1 MADLINIYG
10 DWINQNIKIKNTP
23 FNYIIIDNFLNDNF
37 YNEIIKTLPDKIDEN
52 FWEYSNPIEVK
63 YVLDKKEKYSE
74 KLNILIKE
82 LSKDYFI
89 DKLKRIFLID
99 DNIEADETLHGS
111 GLHYH
116 PRYGRLNMHLDY
128 EKHPILENKQ
138 RKLNII
144 IYLNN
149 EWEKDWE
156 GATELWNNDMS
167 NCVIKCYPS
176 KNKAIIFETSELS
189 WHGVP
194 EKIMCPENIYR
205 KTLALYYI
213 TPLKNKP
220 EKNKLGSN
228 KDGYRT
234 KAVFIKRPQDKDDER
249 MEKLYKIRPYRRI
262 TKEDMKEIWHEWTIK
277 S

>member
-1 MADLINIYG
+1 MSIYG
-10 DWINQNIKIKNTP
+10 NWFNENISVNTFPYNHIVIN
-23 FNYIIIDNFLNDNF
+23 NFLNENY
-37 YNEIIKTLPDKIDEN
+37 YNSLISSLPDKVDDD
-52 FWEYSNPIEVK
+52 FWYYCNPIEVK

-99 DNIEADETLHGS
+99 NIEADETLHGS

-116 PRYGRLNMHLDY
+116 PKYGRLNMHLDY

-167 NCVIKCYPS
+167 NCVVKCYPS

-228 KDGYRT
+228 NDGYRT

-262 TKEDMKEIWHEWTIK
+262 TKEDMKEIWPEWTIK

>member
-1 MADLINIYG
+1 MVDLINIYG

-23 FNYIIIDNFLNDNF
+23 FNYIIINNFLNDNF
-37 YNEIIKTLPDKIDEN
+37 YNEIIKTLPNKIDEN

-99 DNIEADETLHGS
+99 NIEADETLHGS

-116 PRYGRLNMHLDY
+116 PKYGRLNMHLDY

-167 NCVIKCYPS
+167 NCVVKCYPS

-228 KDGYRT
+228 NDGYRT

-262 TKEDMKEIWHEWTIK
+262 TKEDMKEIWPEWTIK

>member
-1 MADLINIYG
+1 MTESINIYG

-23 FNYIIIDNFLNDNF
+23 FNYIIIDNFLNYNF

-82 LSKDYFI
+82 LSKDYFV
-89 DKLKRIFLID
+89 DKLKKIFLI

-149 EWEKDWE
+149 EWKKDWE

-167 NCVIKCYPS
+167 NCVVKCYPS

-234 KAVFIKRPQDKDDER
+234 KAVFIKRPQDKNDER

-262 TKEDMKEIWHEWTIK
+262 TKEDMKEIWPEWTIK

>member
-23 FNYIIIDNFLNDNF
+23 FNYIIIDNFLNYNF

-82 LSKDYFI
+82 LSKDYFV
-89 DKLKRIFLID
+89 DKLKKIFLI

-167 NCVIKCYPS
+167 NCVVKCYPS

-262 TKEDMKEIWHEWTIK
+262 TKEDMKEIWPEWTIK

>member
-23 FNYIIIDNFLNDNF
+23 FNYIIIENFLNDNF
-37 YNEIIKTLPDKIDEN
+37 YNEIIKTLPNKIDEN

-82 LSKDYFI
+82 LSKDYFV
-89 DKLKRIFLID
+89 DKLKKIFLI

-167 NCVIKCYPS
+167 NCVVKCYPS

-262 TKEDMKEIWHEWTIK
+262 TKEDMKEIWPEWTIK

>member
-10 DWINQNIKIKNTP
+10 DWINKNIKIKNTP

-37 YNEIIKTLPDKIDEN
+37 YNEIIKTLPNKIDEN

-99 DNIEADETLHGS
+99 NIEADETLHGS

-116 PRYGRLNMHLDY
+116 PKYGRLNMHLDY

-167 NCVIKCYPS
+167 NCVVKCYPS

-205 KTLALYYI
+205 KTFALYYI

-228 KDGYRT
+228 NDGYRT

-262 TKEDMKEIWHEWTIK
+262 TKEDMKEIWPEWTIK

>member
-82 LSKDYFI
+82 LSKDYFV
-89 DKLKRIFLID
+89 DKLKKIFLI

-167 NCVIKCYPS
+167 NCVVKCYPS

-262 TKEDMKEIWHEWTIK
+262 TKEDMKEIWPEWTIK

>member
-23 FNYIIIDNFLNDNF
+23 FNYIIIENFLNDNF
-37 YNEIIKTLPDKIDEN
+37 YNEIIKTLKNKIDEN

-82 LSKDYFI
+82 LSKDYFV
-89 DKLKRIFLID
+89 DKLKKIFLI

-167 NCVIKCYPS
+167 NCVVKCYPS

-262 TKEDMKEIWHEWTIK
+262 TKEDMKEIWPEWTIK

>member
-23 FNYIIIDNFLNDNF
+23 FNYIIIENFLNDNF

-82 LSKDYFI
+82 LSKDYFV
-89 DKLKRIFLID
+89 DKLKKIFLI

-167 NCVIKCYPS
+167 NCVVKCYPS

-262 TKEDMKEIWHEWTIK
+262 TKEDMKEIWPEWTIK